1 MRRFHFLPREEK
13 FFDLFEESAQNLVRA
28 ACLFAELLQNWED
41 VEEKIRQLTELEHHG
56 DNITHRII
64 AQLHG
69 TFVTP
74 IDREDIAQLAQRMDD
89 VMDFI
94 EAAAVR
100 IVLYGIEKP
109 TERAKEV
116 ADVLVRV
123 TIEVSEAIPRLRHRR
138 ELSHMRE
145 HCIEINR
152 LENEADAVRRSAL
165 AELFHE
171 QVDVTN
177 VIKWMEI
184 YENMENAVDSCED
197 IADILEGVMI
207 KRA

>member
-1 MRRFHFLPREEK
+1 MRRLHFLPREEK
-13 FFDLFEESAQNLVRA
+13 FFDLFEESTQNFVRA
-28 ACLFAELLQNWED
+28 AGLLAELLRKWEN
-41 VEEKIRQLTELEHHG
+41 VEEKIRQISELEHHG

-64 AQLHG
+64 AQLHA

-74 IDREDIAQLAQRMDD
+74 IDREDIAQLANRIDD
-89 VMDFI
+89 VMDSI
-94 EAAAVR
+94 ESAAVR
-100 IVLYGIEKP
+100 MTLYNIDKP
-109 TERAKEV
+109 TERAKEM
-116 ADVLVRV
+116 ADILCRV
-123 TIEVSEAIPRLRHRR
+123 TIEVSKAIPRLRHRR
-138 ELSHMRE
+138 ELSHCGE

-152 LENEADAVRRSAL
+152 LENEADVVRRSAL

-184 YENMENAVDSCED
+184 YEHMENAVDRCED

>member
-1 MRRFHFLPREEK
+1 MRRFHLLPREEK
-13 FFDLFEESAQNLVRA
+13 FFDLFEESAHNLVRA
-28 ACLFAELLQNWED
+28 ADLLAELLQNWED
-41 VEEKIRQLTELEHHG
+41 VEEKVRQITELEHHG

-74 IDREDIAQLAQRMDD
+74 IDREDIALLANRMDD

-100 IVLYGIEKP
+100 MVLYGIDKP

-116 ADVLVRV
+116 ADILIMV
-123 TIEVSEAIPRLRHRR
+123 TTEVSKAIPRLRHRR

-184 YENMENAVDSCED
+184 YENMENAVDRCED

>member
-28 ACLFAELLQNWED
+28 AGLFAELLQNWED

-64 AQLHG
+64 AQLHA